1 MIQLR
6 STEVVFTQNG
16 SCRDYECG
24 ICLVCCSWCAL
35 WEYGSSS
42 NKAHKLLDFISIIVV
57 NTFIGALFNLV
68 LFNII
73 EPNILKVF
81 LASFAYS
88 IFMWDWIVDYKW

>member
-1 MIQLR
+1 MEAVEIMNVEFVWFVALG
-6 STEVVFTQNG
+6 VLFG
-16 SCRDYECG
+16 SMVRQV
-24 ICLVCCSWCAL
+24 I
-35 WEYGSSS
+35 
-42 NKAHKLLDFISIIVV
+42 KAHKLLDFISIIVV